1 MLCVRLC
8 QHPRHKKVWSVSD
21 FVSICDMPRDPG
33 PCRAQLPRWFYDPL
47 DRQCRTFS
55 YSGCQGNENN
65 FVSLQ
70 ECQQTCMGLAPT
82 AAPPTTTTTTTPAPY
97 TFNPPPVTSSRE
109 SISSSA
115 RLWSLAVVIVILER
129 ACRMLRAG
137 V

>member
-1 MLCVRLC
+1 MTC
-8 QHPRHKKVWSVSD
+8 SVSD

-33 PCRAQLPRWFYDPL
+33 PCRGQLPRWFYDPL

-82 AAPPTTTTTTTPAPY
+82 AAPTTTTTPAPY
-97 TFNPPPVTSSRE
+97 TFNPPPATSSRE

-115 RLWSLAVVIVILER
+115 RLWSLAVDIVIFLN
-129 ACRMLRAG
+129 LRVGCFKLGHKPVLNWANNCSG
-137 V
+137 A